1 MSKGVSPDH
10 PIHELI
16 SKHWSPDS
24 YSNRPVPE
32 ADLLSIFEATRWAAS
47 SCNEQPWRYVAT
59 RDRTEDFERILSCQL
74 EGNRI
79 WAKDAPALALVL
91 FIT

>member
-16 SKHWSPDS
+16 SKCWSPYS

-32 ADLLSIFEATRWAAS
+32 ADLLSIFEAARWAAS
-47 SCNEQPWRYVAT
+47 SFNERPWRYIVAT
-59 RDRTEDFERILSCQL
+59 RDRTENPERILSCLL

-79 WAKDAPALALVL
+79 RAKESLALALV
-91 FIT
+91 

>member
-16 SKHWSPDS
+16 SKCWSPCS

-32 ADLLSIFEATRWAAS
+32 ADQLSIFEAARRAAS
-47 SCNEQPWRYVAT
+47 WFNQRPWRYFVAT
-59 RDRTEDFERILSCQL
+59 RDRTEDFERILSCLL

-79 WAKDAPALALVL
+79 WAKETPAFALV
-91 FIT
+91 